1 MSVVKNKLK
10 IPLRVSS
17 HLHPLLIQKNHV
29 PYLYCKTQKQES
41 RVSCDKLYSLNGAEL
56 WVCHLHTKNDF
67 EALAQNTMCSYYF
80 FFIVYRTTPVSQ
92 KKCTWLEKHILFKK
106 MFPIDVSTIGFFF
119 YYYQVEIQYSD

>member
-41 RVSCDKLYSLNGAEL
+41 KVSCDKLYSLNGAEL
-56 WVCHLHTKNDF
+56 WECHLHRKNDF

-80 FFIVYRTTPVSQ
+80 FFYCLQDHTSVS
-92 KKCTWLEKHILFKK
+92 KEMHKAGKAHF
-106 MFPIDVSTIGFFF
+106 V
-119 YYYQVEIQYSD
+119 